1 MSDTLPEA
9 ARRPLNIALA
19 VGILDAILLVVL
31 VYVARVAEDDAAVSI
46 LGPIHGFGFLVLLYI
61 TGKGAVEGLWKWWF
75 PAAVLV
81 TGGPLGT
88 IIGDIILR
96 RRLPDRAAA

>member
-1 MSDTLPEA
+1 MSQTLPES

-19 VGILDAILLVVL
+19 VGIADALLLVAL
-31 VYVARVAEDDAAVSI
+31 LYVSQVADDDAMVSV
-46 LGPIHGFGFLVLLYI
+46 LGPIHGVGFLILLYL
-61 TGKGAVEGLWKWWF
+61 TGKGAAEQLWSWWF

-88 IIGDIILR
+88 IVGDLVLR